1 MLQLNLIVSKTLTIR
16 LMKNLIYLLLLSILT
31 TSCIGSKKLLMIV
44 NEKTSPE
51 EVVTE
56 EQDWL
61 TINMENPEQS
71 GNQCNQLNYYFIPA
85 LLYWEWNSTIAC
97 DIDPVFVR
105 NYFEKAIYKAAD
117 SLGMRDNLGNRKVTI
132 NLTDLPGKFL
142 YENKGTTMIF
152 IFAYSVS
159 TLEGISPSR
168 TNLVAEYSIQ
178 NETETTDEG
187 QITVQNLEMPL
198 PDIWNSTKKLTGKY
212 LDKYKVEIE
221 RMSTELVEEIITASK
236 KAPK

>member
-1 MLQLNLIVSKTLTIR
+1 MLQFNLVISKSLRIR
-16 LMKNLIYLLLLSILT
+16 LMKNLIYFLILSILT
-31 TSCIGSKKLLMIV
+31 TSCIGSKRLLKFV
-44 NEKTSPE
+44 NEETKPE
-51 EVVTE
+51 EVIAE
-56 EQDWL
+56 KHDWL
-61 TINMENPEQS
+61 VINMENTEQS

-97 DIDPVFVR
+97 NIDPVFVR

-117 SLGMRDNLGNRKVTI
+117 SLGMKDILGNRKVTI
-132 NLTDLPGKFL
+132 TLSDLPGKFL

-168 TNLVAEYSIQ
+168 INLAVDFTIHYDD
-178 NETETTDEG
+178 ETSENG
-187 QITVQNLEMPL
+187 QIIVQNLEMPV
-198 PDIWNSTKKLTGKY
+198 PDIWNSTKRLTGKY

-221 RMSTELVEEIITASK
+221 RMSTELVEEIIEASK
-236 KAPK
+236 KTPK

>member
-1 MLQLNLIVSKTLTIR
+1 
-16 LMKNLIYLLLLSILT
+16 
-31 TSCIGSKKLLMIV
+31 MIV
-44 NEKTSPE
+44 NEKTGPE

-56 EQDWL
+56 GQDWL
-61 TINMENPEQS
+61 TINMENPERT
-71 GNQCNQLNYYFIPA
+71 GNQCNQLNYYFVPA

-117 SLGMRDNLGNRKVTI
+117 SLGMRDILGNRKVTI

-168 TNLVAEYSIQ
+168 INLVADFTIHYD
-178 NETETTDEG
+178 NETSENG
-187 QITVQNLEMPL
+187 QIIVQNLEMPV
-198 PDIWNSTKKLTGKY
+198 PDIWNSTKRLTGKY
-212 LDKYKVEIE
+212 LDKFKVEIE
-221 RMSTELVEEIITASK
+221 RMSTELVEKIIEASK
-236 KAPK
+236 KTPK